1 VLNRARNR
9 DGDVQ
14 ILSNKKIKVFF
25 V

>member
-14 ILSNKKIKVFF
+14 ILSNKIIKVFF